1 MNGEEFTTFEFPILP
16 CPSVHFIYHTLMPG
30 KWVIAF
36 LISSAPHRLRE
47 PPKDLY
53 VSAVLPAR
61 IKVCCQSAIAIAA
74 NESKGVVLD

>member
-16 CPSVHFIYHTLMPG
+16 CPSVHCIYHTLMPG

-36 LISSAPHRLRE
+36 LISFAPHRLRE

-53 VSAVLPAR
+53 VSA
-61 IKVCCQSAIAIAA
+61 
-74 NESKGVVLD
+74 